1 MTLKESVLDVI
12 RSVSPLEIS
21 TPDLTLLMA
30 DDYPK
35 NTKSQV
41 WTVIRE
47 LEKEGKV
54 LKRQT
59 RKTVPDCGCGRTG
72 RPATYWRVI

>member
-1 MTLKESVLDVI
+1 MSLKHRVFVTI
-12 RSVSPLEIS
+12 RSVKPMEVS
-21 TPDLTLLMA
+21 TPDLILLVA

-54 LKRQT
+54 VKRQA
-59 RKTVPDCGCGRTG
+59 RKPVADCGCGKTG
-72 RPATYWRVI
+72 RPATYWRVV